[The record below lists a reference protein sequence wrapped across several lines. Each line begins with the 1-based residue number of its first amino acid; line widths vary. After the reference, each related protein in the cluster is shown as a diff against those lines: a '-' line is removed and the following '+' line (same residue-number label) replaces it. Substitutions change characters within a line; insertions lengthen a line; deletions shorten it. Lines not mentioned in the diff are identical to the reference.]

1 MYHSQFEHWA
11 YCQRMR
17 LNGWEADVAEIT
29 FYVLDMNLAA
39 HRVGPARSQRLL
51 SLQSTESTARGATG
65 VSVTSRAVAGPRPAI
80 GRALALYLAAAN
92 VRVRTKDRSN
102 AISILVLV
110 SIFNPYTYMCVQRCA
125 CIICSRCIVCS
136 LLFQKQK
143 HWRG

>member
-51 SLQSTESTARGATG
+51 SLQSMESTARGATG

-110 SIFNPYTYMCVQRCA
+110 SIFNPYTYICVQRCA

-136 LLFQKQK
+136 HLFQKQK